1 MTAPRPDRRPS
12 APRSGGLRT
21 TSPQLVVVLAVLGG
35 CAGWVTAVLLA
46 STSRPVVGVSWAV
59 STLWLVF
66 AAVLAVAAWRTYDAL
81 HRKRR
86 RMSSVYAV
94 RLLVLGRASALVAP
108 AAGGV
113 YLGLGL
119 WRATVGPGSFTQS
132 ATLALL
138 VGGLALLAAGVFG
151 LLLEAACRRPIDD
164 DDEGGQASTA

>member
-1 MTAPRPDRRPS
+1 VTTPRPERRP
-12 APRSGGLRT
+12 AGPRSGGLRA

-59 STLWLVF
+59 STLWVVF

-81 HRKRR
+81 HRKSR
-86 RMSSVYAV
+86 RMSSAYAV

-108 AAGGV
+108 AVGGF

-119 WRATVGPGSFTQS
+119 WRATAGPGSFTQS

-138 VGGLALLAAGVFG
+138 VGGLALLAAAVFG
-151 LLLEAACRRPIDD
+151 LLLEAACRRPIG
-164 DDEGGQASTA
+164 DDEQGGGATAA